1 MPFDVFCVALLVTF
15 AVWGAFRGFVRQF
28 FGLLGFAG
36 GILLARVAAP
46 SFGEAFGDDLRVS
59 PAIATA
65 ALAFLFFVLAEVV
78 AKITGKVVHQQL
90 GGGVTGNLNRV
101 GGALLGTAKGVLV
114 VWAVASLIALVR
126 PHLKRVE
133 RDTAVARLALK
144 DSYTVQVASNT
155 NLITRLREGGL
166 QDEAETVRKRLGR
179 R

>member
-1 MPFDVFCVALLVTF
+1 M
-15 AVWGAFRGFVRQF
+15 
-28 FGLLGFAG
+28 
-36 GILLARVAAP
+36 
-46 SFGEAFGDDLRVS
+46 
-59 PAIATA
+59 
-65 ALAFLFFVLAEVV
+65 
-78 AKITGKVVHQQL
+78 
-90 GGGVTGNLNRV
+90 

-144 DSYTVQVASNT
+144 DSYAVQVASNT